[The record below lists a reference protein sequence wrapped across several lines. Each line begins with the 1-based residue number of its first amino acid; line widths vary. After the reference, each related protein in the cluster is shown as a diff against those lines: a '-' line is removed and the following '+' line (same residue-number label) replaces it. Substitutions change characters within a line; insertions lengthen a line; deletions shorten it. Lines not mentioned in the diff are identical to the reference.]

1 MTEPQP
7 PASIEFQCPSVL
19 YHYTGAAGLQ
29 GILDPSWPSKLIV
42 PPTDGG
48 SALLHASDVRYMN
61 DSGELRFGAN
71 LMIKR
76 LRADAS
82 THNDDFAEVFGQL
95 AELLTPGLFDQA
107 TRHLRVFTACF
118 CKKGDLLSQ
127 WRGYGG
133 GVGGFAI
140 GFPAQVLLNRAVS
153 LIGKPFQGGVD
164 HNRLPI
170 MPVIYGKAA
179 ATAEIDRHLRDLR
192 EGRGHVVMRNG
203 KPAIEW
209 LLGRVYQLLARIKHA
224 AFREEQEWR
233 LIALV
238 NQQEYPQLVPVRART
253 GLVPYVHFGINLP
266 EREGDSDEFMRLP
279 NTIAKVIVGPGTDQV
294 AQGWAVADLLRS
306 AGYPDRTEIVL
317 SRVPY
322 RG

>member
-1 MTEPQP
+1 M
-7 PASIEFQCPSVL
+7 
-19 YHYTGAAGLQ
+19 
-29 GILDPSWPSKLIV
+29 

-153 LIGKPFQGGVD
+153 LIGKPFQGGAPQSATD
-164 HNRLPI
+164 HASYLRQGGSDGRNRQAP
-170 MPVIYGKAA
+170 PRPA
-179 ATAEIDRHLRDLR
+179 
-192 EGRGHVVMRNG
+192 RGAGPCRQRNG

-209 LLGRVYQLLARIKHA
+209 LLGGVYRLLARIKHA
-224 AFREEQEWR
+224 AF
-233 LIALV
+233 
-238 NQQEYPQLVPVRART
+238 
-253 GLVPYVHFGINLP
+253 
-266 EREGDSDEFMRLP
+266 EGNKSRGSLRWSTSR
-279 NTIAKVIVGPGTDQV
+279 NTPSSC
-294 AQGWAVADLLRS
+294 L
-306 AGYPDRTEIVL
+306 
-317 SRVPY
+317 
-322 RG
+322 